1 MTTST
6 PSPTDLLRSARTI
19 AVYGMSDRPYR
30 ISYSIGHQL
39 IEAGY
44 TVYPVNPTVAMV
56 DGEPTYP
63 TISSVPEKVD
73 IVNVFRQPR
82 FALDVVNDAI
92 AAGAKAIWF
101 QLGTSREDA
110 ISAAREAGLIVIVE
124 RCIAVDLSIHGIRCC
139 PESEE

>member
-30 ISYSIGHQL
+30 VSYSIGHKL

-63 TISSVPEKVD
+63 TIASVPVPVD

-110 ISAAREAGLIVIVE
+110 ITAAR
-124 RCIAVDLSIHGIRCC
+124 
-139 PESEE
+139 